1 MRSKMKSLIKFFLL
15 QIIVLFLNLSLYA
28 QDKPY
33 VILIS
38 MDGFRWDYVYRGITP
53 NLNKLIDEGVHA
65 LSLRPS
71 FPSKTFPNHYSIIT
85 GMYPEN
91 HGIIFNS
98 FTNIFTGETYRISD
112 TISTRQ
118 SKWYKGEA
126 FWETANRHNIK
137 TASFFWVG
145 SEQDADYKRPTYF
158 YHYDQKISFE
168 DRVNQVIKWLQLPEN
183 ERPQFITLYFE
194 EPDSKGHTFG
204 PNSPETNNA
213 IALVDSMLGLLIN
226 GLQNIGMED
235 KINIVVVS
243 DHGMAELSDKRVI
256 NIEEILKN
264 YKCKFYGMGTSI
276 MIDAE
281 IDKLNE
287 IYQTLKKN
295 EKNYRV
301 YMKDDIPEY
310 FHFSK
315 NPFIL
320 PIIVIAETGWT
331 LVTNEYFKRNRTYSV
346 RGDHGFDNNHLDM
359 HGIFIAKG
367 PAFRSGYK
375 TGTLWNIDIYPLL
388 CKIFQITP
396 NNLIDGDINRI
407 GFILK

>member
-1 MRSKMKSLIKFFLL
+1 MKSPVK
-15 QIIVLFLNLSLYA
+15 LFLFQILILIFSLNLYA
-28 QDKPY
+28 QEKPY

-38 MDGFRWDYVYRGITP
+38 MDGFRWDYIYRGITP
-53 NLNKLIDEGVHA
+53 NLNKLADEGVHA

-98 FTNIFTGETYRISD
+98 FTNTFTGETYRIGD

-145 SEQDADYKRPTYF
+145 SEQDVDYKRPTYF
-158 YHYDQKISFE
+158 YHYNQNISFE
-168 DRVNQVIKWLQLPEN
+168 ERVNGVIKWLQLPEN

-194 EPDSKGHTFG
+194 EPDSKGHSFG
-204 PNSPETNNA
+204 PNSPETNKA
-213 IALVDSMLGLLIN
+213 IALVDSMLGLLIDK
-226 GLQNIGMED
+226 LKNIGMED
-235 KINIVVVS
+235 KVNIIVVS
-243 DHGMAELSDKRVI
+243 DHGMTEISDKRII
-256 NIEEILKN
+256 NIEEILKD

-281 IDKLNE
+281 PDKLNE

-301 YMKDDIPEY
+301 YTKDEIPEY

-331 LVTNEYFKRNRTYSV
+331 LVTNEYFKRTRSYSI
-346 RGDHGFDNNHLDM
+346 RGEHGFDNHHLDM

-375 TGTLWNIDIYPLL
+375 TGTLWNVDVYPLL
-388 CKIFQITP
+388 CKIFNITP

>member
-1 MRSKMKSLIKFFLL
+1 MKSPVK
-15 QIIVLFLNLSLYA
+15 LFLFHILILIFSLNLYA
-28 QDKPY
+28 QEKPY

-38 MDGFRWDYVYRGITP
+38 MDGFRWDYIYRGITP
-53 NLNKLIDEGVHA
+53 NLNKLADEGVHA

-98 FTNIFTGETYRISD
+98 FTNTFTGETYRIGD

-145 SEQDADYKRPTYF
+145 SEQDVDYKRPTYF
-158 YHYDQKISFE
+158 YHYNQNISFE
-168 DRVNQVIKWLQLPEN
+168 ERVNGVIKWLQLPEN

-194 EPDSKGHTFG
+194 EPDSKGHSFG
-204 PNSPETNNA
+204 PNSPETNKA
-213 IALVDSMLGLLIN
+213 IALVDSMLGLLIDK
-226 GLQNIGMED
+226 LKNIGMEN
-235 KINIVVVS
+235 KVNIIVVS
-243 DHGMAELSDKRVI
+243 DHGMTEISDKRII
-256 NIEEILKN
+256 NIEEILKD

-281 IDKLNE
+281 PDKLNE
-287 IYQTLKKN
+287 IYQALKKN

-301 YMKDDIPEY
+301 YMKDEIPEY

-331 LVTNEYFKRNRTYSV
+331 LVTNEYFKRTRSYSI
-346 RGDHGFDNNHLDM
+346 RGDHGFDNHHLDM

-375 TGTLWNIDIYPLL
+375 TGTLWNVDVYPLL
-388 CKIFQITP
+388 CKIFNITP

>member
-1 MRSKMKSLIKFFLL
+1 MKSPVK
-15 QIIVLFLNLSLYA
+15 LFLFQILILIFSLNLYA
-28 QDKPY
+28 QEKPY

-38 MDGFRWDYVYRGITP
+38 MDGFRWDYIYRGITP
-53 NLNKLIDEGVHA
+53 NLNKLADEGVHA

-98 FTNIFTGETYRISD
+98 FTNTFTGETYRIGD

-145 SEQDADYKRPTYF
+145 SEQDVDYKRPTYF
-158 YHYDQKISFE
+158 YHYNQNISFE
-168 DRVNQVIKWLQLPEN
+168 ERVNGVIKWLQLPEN

-194 EPDSKGHTFG
+194 EPDSKGHSFG
-204 PNSPETNNA
+204 PNSPETNKA
-213 IALVDSMLGLLIN
+213 IALVDSMLGLLIDK
-226 GLQNIGMED
+226 LKNIGMED
-235 KINIVVVS
+235 KVNIIVVS
-243 DHGMAELSDKRVI
+243 DHGMTEISDKRII
-256 NIEEILKN
+256 NIEEILKD

-281 IDKLNE
+281 PDKLNE

-301 YMKDDIPEY
+301 YMKDEIPEY

-331 LVTNEYFKRNRTYSV
+331 LVTNEYFKRTRSYSI
-346 RGDHGFDNNHLDM
+346 RGEHGFDNHNLDM

-375 TGTLWNIDIYPLL
+375 TGTLWNVDVYPLL
-388 CKIFQITP
+388 CKIFNITP

>member
-1 MRSKMKSLIKFFLL
+1 MKSPVK
-15 QIIVLFLNLSLYA
+15 LFLFQILILIFSLNLYA
-28 QDKPY
+28 QEKPY

-38 MDGFRWDYVYRGITP
+38 MDGFRWDYIYRGITP
-53 NLNKLIDEGVHA
+53 NLNKLADEGVHA

-98 FTNIFTGETYRISD
+98 FTNTFTGETYRIGD

-145 SEQDADYKRPTYF
+145 SEQDVDYKRPTYF
-158 YHYDQKISFE
+158 YHYNQNISFE
-168 DRVNQVIKWLQLPEN
+168 ERVNGVIKWLQLPEN

-194 EPDSKGHTFG
+194 EPDSKGHSFG
-204 PNSPETNNA
+204 PNSPETNKA

-226 GLQNIGMED
+226 KLKNIGMED
-235 KINIVVVS
+235 KVNIIVVS
-243 DHGMAELSDKRVI
+243 DHGMTEISDKRII
-256 NIEEILKN
+256 NIEEILKD

-281 IDKLNE
+281 PDKLNE

-301 YMKDDIPEY
+301 YMKDEIPEY

-331 LVTNEYFKRNRTYSV
+331 LVTNEYFKRTRSYSI
-346 RGDHGFDNNHLDM
+346 RGEHGFDNHNLDM

-375 TGTLWNIDIYPLL
+375 TGTLWNVDVYPLL
-388 CKIFQITP
+388 CKIFNITP

>member
-1 MRSKMKSLIKFFLL
+1 
-15 QIIVLFLNLSLYA
+15 
-28 QDKPY
+28 
-33 VILIS
+33 
-38 MDGFRWDYVYRGITP
+38 MDGFRWDYIYRGITP
-53 NLNKLIDEGVHA
+53 NLNKLADEGVHA

-98 FTNIFTGETYRISD
+98 FTNTFTGETYRIGD

-145 SEQDADYKRPTYF
+145 SEQDVDYKRPTYF
-158 YHYDQKISFE
+158 YHYNQNISFE
-168 DRVNQVIKWLQLPEN
+168 ERVNGVIKWLQLPEN

-194 EPDSKGHTFG
+194 EPDSKGHSFG
-204 PNSPETNNA
+204 PNSPETNKA
-213 IALVDSMLGLLIN
+213 IALVDSMLGLLIDK
-226 GLQNIGMED
+226 LKNIGMEN
-235 KINIVVVS
+235 KVNIIVVS
-243 DHGMAELSDKRVI
+243 DHGMTEISDKRII
-256 NIEEILKN
+256 NIEEILKD

-281 IDKLNE
+281 PDKLNE

-301 YMKDDIPEY
+301 YMKDEIPEY

-331 LVTNEYFKRNRTYSV
+331 LVTNEYFKRTRSYSI
-346 RGDHGFDNNHLDM
+346 RGDHGFDNHHLDM

-375 TGTLWNIDIYPLL
+375 TGTLWNVDVYPLL
-388 CKIFQITP
+388 CKIFNITP

>member
-1 MRSKMKSLIKFFLL
+1 MKSPVK
-15 QIIVLFLNLSLYA
+15 LFLFQILILIICLNLYA
-28 QDKPY
+28 QEKPY

-38 MDGFRWDYVYRGITP
+38 MDGFRWDYIYRGITP
-53 NLNKLIDEGVHA
+53 NLNKLADEGVHA

-98 FTNIFTGETYRISD
+98 FTNTFTGETYRIGD

-145 SEQDADYKRPTYF
+145 SEQDVDYKRPTYF
-158 YHYDQKISFE
+158 YYYNQNISFE
-168 DRVNQVIKWLQLPEN
+168 ERVNGVIKWLQLPEN

-194 EPDSKGHTFG
+194 EPDSKGHSFG
-204 PNSPETNNA
+204 PNSPETNKA
-213 IALVDSMLGLLIN
+213 IALVDSMLGLLIDK
-226 GLQNIGMED
+226 LKNIGMED
-235 KINIVVVS
+235 KVNIIVVS
-243 DHGMAELSDKRVI
+243 DHGMTEISDKRII
-256 NIEEILKN
+256 NIEEILKD

-281 IDKLNE
+281 PDKLNE

-301 YMKDDIPEY
+301 YMKDEIPEY

-331 LVTNEYFKRNRTYSV
+331 LVTNEYFKRTRSYSI
-346 RGDHGFDNNHLDM
+346 RGEHGFDNHHLDM

-375 TGTLWNIDIYPLL
+375 TGTLWNVDVYPLL
-388 CKIFQITP
+388 CKIFNITP

>member
-1 MRSKMKSLIKFFLL
+1 MKSPVK
-15 QIIVLFLNLSLYA
+15 LFLFQILILIISLNLYA
-28 QDKPY
+28 QEKPY

-38 MDGFRWDYVYRGITP
+38 MDGFRWDYIYRGITP
-53 NLNKLIDEGVHA
+53 NLNKLADEGVHA

-98 FTNIFTGETYRISD
+98 FTNTFTGETYRIGD

-145 SEQDADYKRPTYF
+145 SEQDVDYKRPTYF
-158 YHYDQKISFE
+158 YHYNQNISFE
-168 DRVNQVIKWLQLPEN
+168 ERVNGVIKWLQLPEN

-194 EPDSKGHTFG
+194 EPDSKGHSFG
-204 PNSPETNNA
+204 PNSPETNKA
-213 IALVDSMLGLLIN
+213 IALVDSMLGLLIDK
-226 GLQNIGMED
+226 LKNIGMEN
-235 KINIVVVS
+235 KVNIIVVS
-243 DHGMAELSDKRVI
+243 DHGMTEISDKRII
-256 NIEEILKN
+256 NIEEILKD

-281 IDKLNE
+281 PDKLNE
-287 IYQTLKKN
+287 IYQALKKN

-301 YMKDDIPEY
+301 YMKDEIPEY

-331 LVTNEYFKRNRTYSV
+331 LVTNEYFKRTRSYSI
-346 RGDHGFDNNHLDM
+346 RGDHGFDNHNLDM

-375 TGTLWNIDIYPLL
+375 TGTLWNVDVYPLL
-388 CKIFQITP
+388 CKIFNITP

>member
-1 MRSKMKSLIKFFLL
+1 MKSPVK
-15 QIIVLFLNLSLYA
+15 LFLFQILILIISLNLYA
-28 QDKPY
+28 QEKPY

-38 MDGFRWDYVYRGITP
+38 MDGFRWDYIYRGITP
-53 NLNKLIDEGVHA
+53 NLNKLADEGVHA

-98 FTNIFTGETYRISD
+98 FTNTFTGETYRIGD

-145 SEQDADYKRPTYF
+145 SEQDVDYKRPTYF
-158 YHYDQKISFE
+158 YHYNQNISFE
-168 DRVNQVIKWLQLPEN
+168 ERVNGVIKWLQLPEN

-194 EPDSKGHTFG
+194 EPDSKGHSFG
-204 PNSPETNNA
+204 PNSPETNKA
-213 IALVDSMLGLLIN
+213 IALVDSMLGLLIDK
-226 GLQNIGMED
+226 LKNIGMEN
-235 KINIVVVS
+235 KVNIIVVS
-243 DHGMAELSDKRVI
+243 DHGMTEISDKRII
-256 NIEEILKN
+256 NIEEILKD

-281 IDKLNE
+281 PDKLNE

-301 YMKDDIPEY
+301 YTKDEIPEY

-331 LVTNEYFKRNRTYSV
+331 LVTNEYFKRTRSYSI
-346 RGDHGFDNNHLDM
+346 RGEHGFDNHHLDM

-375 TGTLWNIDIYPLL
+375 TGTLWNVDVYPLL
-388 CKIFQITP
+388 CKIFNITP

>member
-1 MRSKMKSLIKFFLL
+1 MKSPVK
-15 QIIVLFLNLSLYA
+15 LFLFQILILIISLNLYA
-28 QDKPY
+28 QEKPY

-38 MDGFRWDYVYRGITP
+38 MDGFRWDYIYRGITP
-53 NLNKLIDEGVHA
+53 NLNKLADEGVHA

-98 FTNIFTGETYRISD
+98 FTNTFTGETYRIGD

-145 SEQDADYKRPTYF
+145 SEQDVDYKRPTYF
-158 YHYDQKISFE
+158 YHYNQNISFE
-168 DRVNQVIKWLQLPEN
+168 ERVNGVIKWLQLPEN

-194 EPDSKGHTFG
+194 EPDSKGHSFG
-204 PNSPETNNA
+204 PNSPETNKA
-213 IALVDSMLGLLIN
+213 IALVDSMLGLLIDK
-226 GLQNIGMED
+226 LKNIGMEN
-235 KINIVVVS
+235 KVNIIVVS
-243 DHGMAELSDKRVI
+243 DHGMTEISDKRII
-256 NIEEILKN
+256 NIEEILKD

-281 IDKLNE
+281 PDKLNE

-301 YMKDDIPEY
+301 YMKDEIPEY

-331 LVTNEYFKRNRTYSV
+331 LVTNEYFKRTRSYSI
-346 RGDHGFDNNHLDM
+346 RGDHGFDNHHLDM

-375 TGTLWNIDIYPLL
+375 TGTLWNVDVYPLL
-388 CKIFQITP
+388 CKIFNITP

>member
-1 MRSKMKSLIKFFLL
+1 MKSPVK
-15 QIIVLFLNLSLYA
+15 LFLFQILILIFSLNLYA
-28 QDKPY
+28 QEKPY

-38 MDGFRWDYVYRGITP
+38 MDGFRWDYIYRGITP
-53 NLNKLIDEGVHA
+53 NLNKLADEGVHA

-98 FTNIFTGETYRISD
+98 FTNTFTGETYRIGD

-145 SEQDADYKRPTYF
+145 SEQDVDYKRPTYF
-158 YHYDQKISFE
+158 YHYNQNISFE
-168 DRVNQVIKWLQLPEN
+168 ERVNGVIKWLQLPEN

-194 EPDSKGHTFG
+194 EPDSKGHSFG
-204 PNSPETNNA
+204 PNSPETNKA

-226 GLQNIGMED
+226 KLKNIGMED
-235 KINIVVVS
+235 KVNIIVVS
-243 DHGMAELSDKRVI
+243 DHGMTEISDKRII
-256 NIEEILKN
+256 NIEEILKD

-281 IDKLNE
+281 PDKLNE

-301 YMKDDIPEY
+301 YMKDEIPEY

-331 LVTNEYFKRNRTYSV
+331 LVTNEYFKRTRSYSIH
-346 RGDHGFDNNHLDM
+346 GEHGFDNHHLDM

-375 TGTLWNIDIYPLL
+375 TGTLWNVDVYPLL
-388 CKIFQITP
+388 CKIFNITP

>member
-1 MRSKMKSLIKFFLL
+1 MKSLIKVFLL
-15 QIIVLFLNLSLYA
+15 QLFILSLSLHLYA
-28 QDKPY
+28 QNKPY

-98 FTNIFTGETYRISD
+98 FTNTFTGETYQIGD

-145 SEQDADYKRPTYF
+145 SEQDVDYKKPTYF
-158 YHYDQKISFE
+158 YHYDQKIPFE

-204 PNSPETNNA
+204 PNSPETNKA

-226 GLQNIGMED
+226 GLQNIKMED
-235 KINIVVVS
+235 KVNIIIVS
-243 DHGMAELSDKRVI
+243 DHGMAEVSDKRII
-256 NIEEILKN
+256 NIEEILKD

-281 IDKLNE
+281 PDKLNE

-320 PIIVIAETGWT
+320 PIIVIAEPGWT
-331 LVTNEYFKRNRTYSV
+331 LVTDAYFKRSRTYSV
-346 RGDHGFDNNHLDM
+346 RGDHGFDNHHLDM

-375 TGTLWNIDIYPLL
+375 TGTLWNVDIYPLL
-388 CKIFQITP
+388 CKIFNITP
-396 NNLIDGDINRI
+396 NNLIDGDIKRI

>member
-1 MRSKMKSLIKFFLL
+1 MKSLLKLFLL
-15 QIIVLFLNLSLYA
+15 QVLILTLSLSLYA

-38 MDGFRWDYVYRGITP
+38 MDGFRWDYIYRGITP
-53 NLNKLIDEGVHA
+53 NLNKLADEGIHA

-98 FTNIFTGETYRISD
+98 FTNTFTGETYRIGD

-145 SEQDADYKRPTYF
+145 SEQDIEYKRPTYF
-158 YHYDQKISFE
+158 HHYNQNISFE
-168 DRVNQVIKWLQLPEN
+168 ERVNGVIKWLQLPEN

-194 EPDSKGHTFG
+194 EPDSKGHSFG
-204 PNSPETNNA
+204 PNSPETNKA

-226 GLQNIGMED
+226 KLKNIGMED
-235 KINIVVVS
+235 KVNIIVVS
-243 DHGMAELSDKRVI
+243 DHGMAEISDERII

-281 IDKLNE
+281 PDKLNE
-287 IYQTLKKN
+287 IYAALKKN

-301 YMKDDIPEY
+301 YMKDEIPEY

-331 LVTNEYFKRNRTYSV
+331 LVTNDYFKRERRYSL
-346 RGDHGFDNNHLDM
+346 RGDHGFDNHHLDM

-375 TGTLWNIDIYPLL
+375 TGTLWNVDVYPLL
-388 CKIFQITP
+388 CKIFKITP

>member
-1 MRSKMKSLIKFFLL
+1 MKSPVK
-15 QIIVLFLNLSLYA
+15 LFLFQILILIISLNLYA
-28 QDKPY
+28 QEKPY

-38 MDGFRWDYVYRGITP
+38 MDGFRWDYIYRGITP
-53 NLNKLIDEGVHA
+53 NLNKLADEGVHA

-98 FTNIFTGETYRISD
+98 FTNTFTGETYRIGD

-145 SEQDADYKRPTYF
+145 SEQDVDYKRPTYF
-158 YHYDQKISFE
+158 YHYNQNISFE
-168 DRVNQVIKWLQLPEN
+168 ERVNGVIKWLQLPEN

-194 EPDSKGHTFG
+194 EPDSKGHSFG
-204 PNSPETNNA
+204 PNSPETNKA
-213 IALVDSMLGLLIN
+213 IAMVDSMLGLLIDK
-226 GLQNIGMED
+226 LKNIGMEN
-235 KINIVVVS
+235 KVNIIVVS
-243 DHGMAELSDKRVI
+243 DHGMTEISDKRII
-256 NIEEILKN
+256 NIEEILKD

-281 IDKLNE
+281 PDKLNE

-301 YMKDDIPEY
+301 YMKDEIPEY

-331 LVTNEYFKRNRTYSV
+331 LVTNEYFKKTRSYSI
-346 RGDHGFDNNHLDM
+346 RGEHGFDNHHLDM

-375 TGTLWNIDIYPLL
+375 TGTLWNVDVYPLL
-388 CKIFQITP
+388 CKIFNITP

>member
-1 MRSKMKSLIKFFLL
+1 MKSLLKLFLL
-15 QIIVLFLNLSLYA
+15 QVLILTLSLSLYA

-38 MDGFRWDYVYRGITP
+38 MDGFRWDYIYRGITP
-53 NLNKLIDEGVHA
+53 NLNKLADEGIHA

-98 FTNIFTGETYRISD
+98 FTNTFTGETYRIGD

-145 SEQDADYKRPTYF
+145 SEQDIEYKRPTYF
-158 YHYDQKISFE
+158 HHYNQNISFE
-168 DRVNQVIKWLQLPEN
+168 ERVNGVIKWLQLPEN

-194 EPDSKGHTFG
+194 EPDSKGHSFG
-204 PNSPETNNA
+204 PNSPETNKA

-226 GLQNIGMED
+226 KLKNIGMED
-235 KINIVVVS
+235 KVNIIVVS
-243 DHGMAELSDKRVI
+243 DHGMAEISDERII

-281 IDKLNE
+281 PDKLNE
-287 IYQTLKKN
+287 IYAALKKN

-301 YMKDDIPEY
+301 YMKDEIPEY

-331 LVTNEYFKRNRTYSV
+331 LVTNDYFKKERRYSL
-346 RGDHGFDNNHLDM
+346 RGDHGFDNHHLDM

-375 TGTLWNIDIYPLL
+375 TGTLWNVDVYPLL
-388 CKIFQITP
+388 CKIFKITP

>member
-1 MRSKMKSLIKFFLL
+1 MKSPVK
-15 QIIVLFLNLSLYA
+15 LFLFQILILIISLNLYA
-28 QDKPY
+28 QEKPY

-38 MDGFRWDYVYRGITP
+38 MDGFRWDYIYRGITP
-53 NLNKLIDEGVHA
+53 NLNKLADEGVHA

-98 FTNIFTGETYRISD
+98 FTNTFTGETYRIGD

-145 SEQDADYKRPTYF
+145 SEQDVDYKRPTYF
-158 YHYDQKISFE
+158 YHYNQNISFE
-168 DRVNQVIKWLQLPEN
+168 ERVNGVIKWLQLPEN

-194 EPDSKGHTFG
+194 EPDSKGHSFG
-204 PNSPETNNA
+204 PNSPETNKA
-213 IALVDSMLGLLIN
+213 IALVDSMLGLLIDK
-226 GLQNIGMED
+226 LKNIGMEN
-235 KINIVVVS
+235 KVNIIVVS
-243 DHGMAELSDKRVI
+243 DHGMTEISDKRII
-256 NIEEILKN
+256 NIEEILKD

-281 IDKLNE
+281 PDKLNE

-301 YMKDDIPEY
+301 YMKDEIPEY

-331 LVTNEYFKRNRTYSV
+331 LVTNEYFKRTRSYSI
-346 RGDHGFDNNHLDM
+346 RGEHGFDNHHLDM

-375 TGTLWNIDIYPLL
+375 TGTLWNVDVYPLL
-388 CKIFQITP
+388 CKIFNITP

>member
-1 MRSKMKSLIKFFLL
+1 MKSPVK
-15 QIIVLFLNLSLYA
+15 LFLFQILILIISLNLYA
-28 QDKPY
+28 QEKPY

-38 MDGFRWDYVYRGITP
+38 MDGFRWDYIYRGITP
-53 NLNKLIDEGVHA
+53 NLNKLADEGVHA

-98 FTNIFTGETYRISD
+98 FTNTFTGETYRIGD

-145 SEQDADYKRPTYF
+145 SEQDVDYKRPTYF
-158 YHYDQKISFE
+158 YHYNQNISFE
-168 DRVNQVIKWLQLPEN
+168 ERVNGVIKWLQLPEN

-194 EPDSKGHTFG
+194 EPDSKGHSFG
-204 PNSPETNNA
+204 PNSPETNKA
-213 IALVDSMLGLLIN
+213 IALVDSMLGLLIDK
-226 GLQNIGMED
+226 LKNIGMED
-235 KINIVVVS
+235 KVNIIVVS
-243 DHGMAELSDKRVI
+243 DHGMTEISDKRII
-256 NIEEILKN
+256 NIEEILKD

-281 IDKLNE
+281 PDKLNE

-301 YMKDDIPEY
+301 YTKDEIPEY

-331 LVTNEYFKRNRTYSV
+331 LVTNEYFKRTRSYSI
-346 RGDHGFDNNHLDM
+346 RGEHGFDNHNLDM

-375 TGTLWNIDIYPLL
+375 TGTLWNVDVYPLL
-388 CKIFQITP
+388 CKIFNITP

>member
-1 MRSKMKSLIKFFLL
+1 MKSLLKLFLL
-15 QIIVLFLNLSLYA
+15 QVLILTLSLSLYA

-38 MDGFRWDYVYRGITP
+38 MDGFRWDYIYRGITP
-53 NLNKLIDEGVHA
+53 NLNKLADEGVHA

-98 FTNIFTGETYRISD
+98 FTNTFTGETYRIGD

-145 SEQDADYKRPTYF
+145 SEQDIEYKRPTYF
-158 YHYDQKISFE
+158 HHYNQNISFE
-168 DRVNQVIKWLQLPEN
+168 ERVNGVIKWLQLPEN

-194 EPDSKGHTFG
+194 EPDSKGHSFG
-204 PNSPETNNA
+204 PNSPETNKA

-226 GLQNIGMED
+226 KLKNIGMED
-235 KINIVVVS
+235 KVNIIVVS
-243 DHGMAELSDKRVI
+243 DHGMAEISDERII

-281 IDKLNE
+281 PDKLNE
-287 IYQTLKKN
+287 IYAALKKN

-301 YMKDDIPEY
+301 YMKDEIPEY

-331 LVTNEYFKRNRTYSV
+331 LVTNDYFKRERRYSL
-346 RGDHGFDNNHLDM
+346 RGDHGFDNHHLDM

-375 TGTLWNIDIYPLL
+375 TGTLWNVDVYPLL
-388 CKIFQITP
+388 CKIFKITP

>member
-1 MRSKMKSLIKFFLL
+1 MKYLTKLFLL
-15 QIIVLFLNLSLYA
+15 QILILSLSLSLYA
-28 QDKPY
+28 QNKPY

-38 MDGFRWDYVYRGITP
+38 MDGFRWDYIYRGITP
-53 NLNKLIDEGVHA
+53 NLNKLKDEGVHA

-98 FTNIFTGETYRISD
+98 FTNIFTGETYRIGD
-112 TISTRQ
+112 TITTRQ

-145 SEQDADYKRPTYF
+145 SEQDVSYKQPTYF
-158 YHYDQKISFE
+158 HPYDQKISFE
-168 DRVNQVIKWLQLPEN
+168 ERVNGVIKWLQLPEN

-194 EPDSKGHTFG
+194 EPDSKGHSFG
-204 PNSPETNNA
+204 PNSPETNKA

-226 GLQNIGMED
+226 SLKKIEMED
-235 KINIVVVS
+235 KVNIIVVS
-243 DHGMAELSDKRVI
+243 DHGMTEVSDKRI
-256 NIEEILKN
+256 IKIEEILKD

-281 IDKLNE
+281 PDKLNE
-287 IYQTLKKN
+287 IYQVLKKN

-301 YMKDDIPEY
+301 YTKENIPEY
-310 FHFSK
+310 FHFSE

-331 LVTNEYFKRNRTYSV
+331 LVTDEYFKRGRTYSV
-346 RGDHGFDNNHLDM
+346 RGDHGFDNHHLDM

-367 PAFRSGYK
+367 PAFKSGYQ
-375 TGTLWNIDIYPLL
+375 TGTLWNVDVYPLL
-388 CKIFQITP
+388 CKIFNITP

-407 GFILK
+407 GFILR

>member
-1 MRSKMKSLIKFFLL
+1 MKSLLKLFLL
-15 QIIVLFLNLSLYA
+15 QVLILTLSLNLYA
-28 QDKPY
+28 QEKPY

-38 MDGFRWDYVYRGITP
+38 MDGFRWDYIYRGITP
-53 NLNKLIDEGVHA
+53 NLNKLADEGVHA

-98 FTNIFTGETYRISD
+98 FTNTFTGETYRIGD

-145 SEQDADYKRPTYF
+145 SEQDVDYKRPTYF
-158 YHYDQKISFE
+158 HHYNQNISFE
-168 DRVNQVIKWLQLPEN
+168 QRVNGVINWLQLPEN

-194 EPDSKGHTFG
+194 EPDAKGHSFG
-204 PNSPETNNA
+204 PNSPETNKA
-213 IALVDSMLGLLIN
+213 IALVDSMLGLLIDK
-226 GLQNIGMED
+226 LKNIGMED
-235 KINIVVVS
+235 KVNIIVVS
-243 DHGMAELSDKRVI
+243 DHGMTEISDKRII
-256 NIEEILKN
+256 NIEEILKD

-281 IDKLNE
+281 PDKLNE
-287 IYQTLKKN
+287 IYQALKKN

-301 YMKDDIPEY
+301 YMKDEIPEY

-331 LVTNEYFKRNRTYSV
+331 LVTNEYFKRTRSYSI
-346 RGDHGFDNNHLDM
+346 RGDHGFDNHHLDM

-375 TGTLWNIDIYPLL
+375 TGTLWNVDVYPLL
-388 CKIFQITP
+388 CKIFNITP

>member
-1 MRSKMKSLIKFFLL
+1 
-15 QIIVLFLNLSLYA
+15 
-28 QDKPY
+28 
-33 VILIS
+33 
-38 MDGFRWDYVYRGITP
+38 MDGFRWDYIYRGITP
-53 NLNKLIDEGVHA
+53 NLNKLADEGVHA

-98 FTNIFTGETYRISD
+98 FTNTFTGETYRIGD

-145 SEQDADYKRPTYF
+145 SEQDVDYKRPTYF
-158 YHYDQKISFE
+158 YHYNQNISFE
-168 DRVNQVIKWLQLPEN
+168 ERVNGVIKWLQLPEN

-194 EPDSKGHTFG
+194 EPDSKGHSFG
-204 PNSPETNNA
+204 PNSPETNKA
-213 IALVDSMLGLLIN
+213 IALVDSMLGLLIDK
-226 GLQNIGMED
+226 LKNIGMEN
-235 KINIVVVS
+235 KVNIIVVS
-243 DHGMAELSDKRVI
+243 DHGMTEISDKRII
-256 NIEEILKN
+256 NIEEILKD

-281 IDKLNE
+281 PDKLNE

-301 YMKDDIPEY
+301 YTKDEIPEY

-331 LVTNEYFKRNRTYSV
+331 LVTNEYFKRTRSYSI
-346 RGDHGFDNNHLDM
+346 RGEHGFDNHHLDM

-375 TGTLWNIDIYPLL
+375 TGTLWNVDVYPLL
-388 CKIFQITP
+388 CKIFNITP

>member
-1 MRSKMKSLIKFFLL
+1 MKSPVK
-15 QIIVLFLNLSLYA
+15 LFLFHILILIFSLNLYA
-28 QDKPY
+28 QEKPY

-38 MDGFRWDYVYRGITP
+38 MDGFRWDYIYRGITP
-53 NLNKLIDEGVHA
+53 NLNKLADEGVYA
-65 LSLRPS
+65 LSLKPS

-98 FTNIFTGETYRISD
+98 FTNTFTGETYRIGD

-145 SEQDADYKRPTYF
+145 SEQDVDYKRPTYF
-158 YHYDQKISFE
+158 YHYNQNISFE
-168 DRVNQVIKWLQLPEN
+168 ERVNGVIKWLQLPEN

-194 EPDSKGHTFG
+194 EPDSKGHSFG
-204 PNSPETNNA
+204 PNSPETNKA
-213 IALVDSMLGLLIN
+213 IALVDSMLGLLIDK
-226 GLQNIGMED
+226 LKNIGMED
-235 KINIVVVS
+235 KVNIIVVS
-243 DHGMAELSDKRVI
+243 DHGMTEISDKRII
-256 NIEEILKN
+256 NIEEILKD

-281 IDKLNE
+281 PDKLNE
-287 IYQTLKKN
+287 IYQALKKN

-301 YMKDDIPEY
+301 YMKDEIPEY

-331 LVTNEYFKRNRTYSV
+331 LVTNEYFKRTRSYSI
-346 RGDHGFDNNHLDM
+346 RGEHGFDNHHLDM

-375 TGTLWNIDIYPLL
+375 TGTLWNVDVYPLL
-388 CKIFQITP
+388 CKIFNITP

>member
-1 MRSKMKSLIKFFLL
+1 MKSLIKVFLL
-15 QIIVLFLNLSLYA
+15 QLFILSLSLHLYA
-28 QDKPY
+28 QNKPY

-98 FTNIFTGETYRISD
+98 FTNTFTGETYQIGD

-145 SEQDADYKRPTYF
+145 SEQDVDYKKPTYF
-158 YHYDQKISFE
+158 YHYDQKIPFE

-204 PNSPETNNA
+204 PNSPETNKA

-226 GLQNIGMED
+226 GLQNIKMED
-235 KINIVVVS
+235 KVNIIIVS
-243 DHGMAELSDKRVI
+243 DHGMAEVSDKRII
-256 NIEEILKN
+256 NIEEILKD

-281 IDKLNE
+281 PDKLNE
-287 IYQTLKKN
+287 IYRTLKKN

-320 PIIVIAETGWT
+320 PIIVIAEPGWT
-331 LVTNEYFKRNRTYSV
+331 LVTDAYFKRSRTYSV
-346 RGDHGFDNNHLDM
+346 RGDHGFDNHHLDM

-375 TGTLWNIDIYPLL
+375 TGTLWNVDIYPLL
-388 CKIFQITP
+388 CKIFNITP
-396 NNLIDGDINRI
+396 NNLIDGDIKRI